1 MTDSIWR
8 CEKSTCKLLHMN
20 VALFTSGL
28 IFSQDKLGPG
38 PVTSIRGKGCNEKAT
53 ESKSNDSG
61 NDSGSAT
68 VKRRSIVAT
77 RQYVDERPPVD
88 SLERI
93 YLGERALIG
102 DEPVI
107 VTKYDVDGGHHTL
120 EGWHARTGQLVGW
133 RWEELKLEEKKAPKR
148 KRLGAE
154 A

>member
-1 MTDSIWR
+1 
-8 CEKSTCKLLHMN
+8 MN
-20 VALFTSGL
+20 VALFRSGL
-28 IFSQDKLGPG
+28 IFSQDKLGSG
-38 PVTSIRGKGCNEKAT
+38 PVTSIRGKGCNETTT
-53 ESKSNDSG
+53 EFNSNHSG
-61 NDSGSAT
+61 HST

-77 RQYVDERPPVD
+77 RQYLDERPPVE

-133 RWEELKLEEKKAPKR
+133 RWEEMKLEEKKAPKR

>member
-1 MTDSIWR
+1 
-8 CEKSTCKLLHMN
+8 
-20 VALFTSGL
+20 
-28 IFSQDKLGPG
+28 
-38 PVTSIRGKGCNEKAT
+38 
-53 ESKSNDSG
+53 
-61 NDSGSAT
+61 

-77 RQYVDERPPVD
+77 RQYLDERPPVD

-107 VTKYDVDGGHHTL
+107 VTKYDINGGHHTL

-133 RWEELKLEEKKAPKR
+133 RWEEMKLEEKKEPKR

>member
-1 MTDSIWR
+1 
-8 CEKSTCKLLHMN
+8 MN
-20 VALFTSGL
+20 VALFRSGL
-28 IFSQDKLGPG
+28 IFSQDNVGTG
-38 PVTSIRGKGCNEKAT
+38 PVTSNRGEGRNESKTTGQTQNRGKP
-53 ESKSNDSG
+53 
-61 NDSGSAT
+61 T

-77 RQYVDERPPVD
+77 RQYVDERPPVE

-107 VTKYDVDGGHHTL
+107 VTKYDVDGPHHTL

-133 RWEELKLEEKKAPKR
+133 RWDEMMLEEKKAPKR

>member
-1 MTDSIWR
+1 
-8 CEKSTCKLLHMN
+8 
-20 VALFTSGL
+20 
-28 IFSQDKLGPG
+28 
-38 PVTSIRGKGCNEKAT
+38 
-53 ESKSNDSG
+53 
-61 NDSGSAT
+61 

-77 RQYVDERPPVD
+77 RQYVDERPPVE

-133 RWEELKLEEKKAPKR
+133 RWEELKLEEKKEPKR

>member
-1 MTDSIWR
+1 
-8 CEKSTCKLLHMN
+8 MN
-20 VALFTSGL
+20 VALFRSGL
-28 IFSQDKLGPG
+28 IFSQDELGPG
-38 PVTSIRGKGCNEKAT
+38 PVTSIRGKEFNEKTT
-53 ESKSNDSG
+53 EIKSNR
-61 NDSGSAT
+61 NGST
-68 VKRRSIVAT
+68 TMKRRSIVAT
-77 RQYVDERPPVD
+77 RQYLDERPPVD

-133 RWEELKLEEKKAPKR
+133 RWDEMKLEEKKAPKR

>member
-1 MTDSIWR
+1 
-8 CEKSTCKLLHMN
+8 
-20 VALFTSGL
+20 
-28 IFSQDKLGPG
+28 
-38 PVTSIRGKGCNEKAT
+38 
-53 ESKSNDSG
+53 
-61 NDSGSAT
+61 

-77 RQYVDERPPVD
+77 RQYLDERPPVD

-107 VTKYDVDGGHHTL
+107 VTKYDVDSGHHTL

-133 RWEELKLEEKKAPKR
+133 RWEEIKLEEKKEPKR

>member
-1 MTDSIWR
+1 
-8 CEKSTCKLLHMN
+8 MN
-20 VALFTSGL
+20 VALFRSGL
-28 IFSQDKLGPG
+28 IFSQDTVGTG
-38 PVTSIRGKGCNEKAT
+38 PVTSIRGKGCNESNTVFNT
-53 ESKSNDSG
+53 EKFNTETRG
-61 NDSGSAT
+61 TTT

-77 RQYVDERPPVD
+77 RQYLDERPPVD

-107 VTKYDVDGGHHTL
+107 VTKYDIDGGHHTL

-133 RWEELKLEEKKAPKR
+133 RWEEIKLEEKKVPKR

>member
-1 MTDSIWR
+1 
-8 CEKSTCKLLHMN
+8 MN
-20 VALFTSGL
+20 VALFRSGL

-38 PVTSIRGKGCNEKAT
+38 PVTSIRGKGCNESNTDFNPKFKT
-53 ESKSNDSG
+53 ETRG
-61 NDSGSAT
+61 TTT

-77 RQYVDERPPVD
+77 RQYLDERPPVD

-133 RWEELKLEEKKAPKR
+133 RWEEMKLEEKKEPKR

>member
-1 MTDSIWR
+1 
-8 CEKSTCKLLHMN
+8 MN
-20 VALFTSGL
+20 VALFRHGL
-28 IFSQDKLGPG
+28 IFSWDGLGPG
-38 PVTSIRGKGCNEKAT
+38 PVTSIRGKGRNEFFT
-53 ESKSNDSG
+53 ESNSKHSKQIHSG
-61 NDSGSAT
+61 PNQIGSAT

-77 RQYVDERPPVD
+77 RQYVDERPPVE

-133 RWEELKLEEKKAPKR
+133 RWDEMKLEENKEPKR

>member
-1 MTDSIWR
+1 
-8 CEKSTCKLLHMN
+8 MN
-20 VALFTSGL
+20 VALFRGGL

-38 PVTSIRGKGCNEKAT
+38 PVTSIPGKGRNEQTT
-53 ESKSNDSG
+53 EIKTETRG
-61 NDSGSAT
+61 TTT

-77 RQYVDERPPVD
+77 RQYLDERPPVD

-107 VTKYDVDGGHHTL
+107 VTKYDIDGGHHTL

-133 RWEELKLEEKKAPKR
+133 RWEEMKLEEKKEPKR

>member
-1 MTDSIWR
+1 
-8 CEKSTCKLLHMN
+8 MN
-20 VALFTSGL
+20 VALFRSGL
-28 IFSQDKLGPG
+28 IFSRAILGPG
-38 PVTSIRGKGCNEKAT
+38 PVTSIRGKGLNET
-53 ESKSNDSG
+53 TTSKREPNK
-61 NDSGSAT
+61 GSTT

-77 RQYVDERPPVD
+77 RQYLDERPPVD

-107 VTKYDVDGGHHTL
+107 VTKYDIDEGHHTL

-133 RWEELKLEEKKAPKR
+133 RWDEIKLEEKKEPKR

>member
-1 MTDSIWR
+1 
-8 CEKSTCKLLHMN
+8 MN
-20 VALFTSGL
+20 VALFRSGL

-38 PVTSIRGKGCNEKAT
+38 PVTSIRGKGRNESTT
-53 ESKSNDSG
+53 EFNPVFNPKFRSETRG
-61 NDSGSAT
+61 PTT

-77 RQYVDERPPVD
+77 RQYLDERPPVD

-133 RWEELKLEEKKAPKR
+133 RWEEMKLEEKKEPKR

>member
-1 MTDSIWR
+1 
-8 CEKSTCKLLHMN
+8 MN
-20 VALFTSGL
+20 VALFRSGL
-28 IFSQDKLGPG
+28 IFSQDKLGSG
-38 PVTSIRGKGCNEKAT
+38 PVTSIRGKGCNETTTQIKPNHNGQT
-53 ESKSNDSG
+53 
-61 NDSGSAT
+61 T

-77 RQYVDERPPVD
+77 RQYLDERPPVD

-133 RWEELKLEEKKAPKR
+133 RWEEMKLEEKKAPKR